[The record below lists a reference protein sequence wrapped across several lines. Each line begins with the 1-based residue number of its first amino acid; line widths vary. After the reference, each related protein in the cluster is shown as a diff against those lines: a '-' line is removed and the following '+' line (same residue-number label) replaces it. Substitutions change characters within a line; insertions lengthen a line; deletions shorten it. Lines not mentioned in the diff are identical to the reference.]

1 MAITLQRLFADC
13 KRNYEIE
20 LIAGAKGMKN
30 LVRWVHIVEDTDVPS
45 FLHGNEL
52 VFTTGIGI
60 ASYKSFNFVEFAKSL
75 IDKEASGW
83 VINIGP
89 YIKDLDKDLIAFCNE
104 YDFPLFTIPW
114 RQRLIDV
121 TYDYSH
127 KIIEA
132 EEKQTT
138 ISRAFN
144 DLIYN
149 IGNQKEAID
158 SLLSVGYKVAD
169 NYEIV
174 CVKLY
179 ENENVIQTD
188 SINDLIS
195 ALEAKINIVNKYSLL
210 AENDMLTIL
219 LANPIPLDIDNILKD
234 IKETFEEIYTTI
246 CLYTGVSDKLIGL
259 DNLAALH
266 KEATVALA
274 AAKILK
280 KEILEYADAGIYQ
293 FINTID
299 NIDMKKRYVYDVLG
313 EIIEYDKENNSN
325 YLEILRL
332 YLEHNFAV
340 GEISELLGVHRNT
353 INYKVKFIKSHFKLE
368 LDIKQSAEL
377 YLAFAIKDVVENN

>member
-1 MAITLQRLFADC
+1 MAITLQRLFVDC

-20 LIAGAKGMKN
+20 LIAGAIGMKN

-60 ASYKSFNFVEFAKSL
+60 ASYESFDFVKFAKSL
-75 IDKEASGW
+75 IEKSASGW

-89 YIKDLDKDLIAFCNE
+89 YIKDIPKDLITFCNE
-104 YDFPLFTIPW
+104 NNFPLFSIPW

-138 ISRAFN
+138 ISKAFN
-144 DLIYN
+144 NLIYN
-149 IGNQKEAID
+149 IGSKKDAID
-158 SLLSVGYKVAD
+158 ALLSDGYKATD

-174 CVKLY
+174 CLRLY
-179 ENENVIQTD
+179 DGDNLISTD

-195 ALEAKINIVNKYSLL
+195 SLEAKINISSKYSLL

-219 LANPIPLDIDNILKD
+219 ISNSIKLDIDVIVKD
-234 IKETFEEIYTTI
+234 IKEVFNEIYNSLKI
-246 CLYTGVSDKLIGL
+246 YAGVSDKLIGV
-259 DNLAALH
+259 DNLATLH
-266 KEATVALA
+266 SEAVVAVN
-274 AAKILK
+274 AAKLQNVDILT
-280 KEILEYADAGIYQ
+280 YANAGIYQ
-293 FINTID
+293 LINVVD
-299 NIDMKKRYVYDVLG
+299 NINMKKRYVDDVLG
-313 EIIEYDKENNSN
+313 KIIEYDKANDSN
-325 YLEILRL
+325 YLDILKL

-340 GEISELLGVHRNT
+340 GEISELIGVHRNT
-353 INYKVKFIKSHFKLE
+353 INYKVKFIKSHFGIE
-368 LDIKQSAEL
+368 LDMKEAAEIW
-377 YLAFAIKDVVENN
+377 LAFAIKDVLENN